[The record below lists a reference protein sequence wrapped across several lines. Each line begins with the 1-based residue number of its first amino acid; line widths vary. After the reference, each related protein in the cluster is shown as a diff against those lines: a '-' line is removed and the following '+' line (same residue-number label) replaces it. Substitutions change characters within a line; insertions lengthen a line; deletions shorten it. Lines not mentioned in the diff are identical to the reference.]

1 MPFRS
6 KRICLVQEVIRILRN
21 TSRKLPIE
29 TRNMLLSRF
38 SFRMMESGYSET
50 MREEVITSG
59 VSGYQ
64 KQVERD
70 EAGQCPLYR
79 PTGFQESER
88 RKKKEINKVSWFRP
102 HDTVLFCPPTP
113 DSVLAKQMKK
123 IAEQERKSNGLS
135 VKVVERCGIKLQA
148 QLPGLQEVTE
158 CQETDCFL
166 HLTGGK
172 GSHGSESVVYKGD
185 CKSCL
190 A

>member
-1 MPFRS
+1 MKVKHDLVMEDMEIPGDLRTARIVQQVANTICPFIQVTIDCPSMQQKNLMPILDLEVGVNDNIITYQHYMKPCANPLVILNNSAMPYRS

-79 PTGFQESER
+79 PKGFQESE
-88 RKKKEINKVSWFRP
+88 
-102 HDTVLFCPPTP
+102 
-113 DSVLAKQMKK
+113 
-123 IAEQERKSNGLS
+123 
-135 VKVVERCGIKLQA
+135 
-148 QLPGLQEVTE
+148 
-158 CQETDCFL
+158 
-166 HLTGGK
+166 
-172 GSHGSESVVYKGD
+172 
-185 CKSCL
+185 
-190 A
+190 